1 MSINNPKLEKI
12 TINSIKGIRNKIF
25 NLDLYPN
32 KPSIL
37 VAPNGFGKSSF
48 AIAFSS
54 FNNKRLILDDD
65 NKCQAQDIESPS
77 IKILHNGIDYVIDET
92 QNTYSKNFDTCVI
105 NCSLYAKSKN
115 QYMGGFTVAKASLE
129 IADIELVSS
138 IPAKVELNYS
148 IKSNK
153 ETFGLNGKILPNINY
168 LLDNKFLFKDLQ
180 QIDNTKFDKFRT
192 YINPLNKIKDK
203 INNYN
208 GTTNDILND
217 NKQELILDFASI
229 DCLRELKEIIKKY
242 SDKQED
248 ILLYLESIQFVDIL
262 KNENFKKYMKRC
274 LYEIQKEELN
284 NLIINFNTTGID
296 LKLQEETKNHKKRL
310 VFKFPSANRISNGQR
325 DILTFI
331 TSLTKARL
339 ELNKQ
344 NNLLIIDEIFDYL
357 DDANLISFQYY
368 ITKFIEEYK
377 KNDKNLY
384 CILLTHLD
392 PEYINNFCFGQHKLQ
407 IRYLMNTG
415 TTRQSIVKNLIKKR
429 LNDTNKNEEIS
440 KYLLHFYNGEI
451 TIEEYNNK
459 QFYDKMYKEVYD
471 KYLKEE
477 NYDSLKICLAVRI
490 KIEEIIYN
498 KLNSQE
504 LKEEFIKTHGT
515 KEKLNFAVDKGID
528 VPEIYFLLGIIYNDN
543 MHWRENRDFDTP
555 LRTKLSNLVI
565 KNMIKTIF
573 NERT

>member
-1 MSINNPKLEKI
+1 MPINNPKLEKI
-12 TINSIKGIRNKIF
+12 TINSIKGIRNKTF

-65 NKCQAQDIESPS
+65 NKCQAQDIEIPS

-153 ETFGLNGKILPNINY
+153 ETFGLNGKILPNIKY
-168 LLDNKFLFKDLQ
+168 LLDNKYLFKDLQ

-296 LKLQEETKNHKKRL
+296 LKLLEETKNHKKRL

-392 PEYINNFCFGQHKLQ
+392 PEYINNFCFSNHKLQ

-415 TTRQSIVKNLIKKR
+415 TTKTSEIIKLIKKR
-429 LNDTNKNEEIS
+429 EVHKEIS
-440 KYLLHFYNGEI
+440 TYLFHFNNETKEI
-451 TIEEYNNK
+451 ESYNNT
-459 QFYDKMYKEVYD
+459 QFYENLYQEVSK
-471 KYLKEE
+471 KYLKNE
-477 NYDSLKICLAVRI
+477 NYDSLKVCLATRI
-490 KIEEIIYN
+490 RIEENIYN
-498 KLNSQE
+498 KFENNE
-504 LKEEFIKTHGT
+504 LKTKFIGNYETRK
-515 KEKLNFAVDKGID
+515 KLNFAEANGIE
-528 VPEIYFLLGIIYNDN
+528 VPEIYYLLGIIYNDN
-543 MHWRENRDFDTP
+543 LHWKENRDYETP

-565 KNMIKTIF
+565 RNMIKIIF
-573 NERT
+573 ETGEY

>member
-1 MSINNPKLEKI
+1 MPINNPKLEKI
-12 TINSIKGIRNKIF
+12 TINSIKGIRNKTF

-65 NKCQAQDIESPS
+65 NKCQAQDIEIPS

-168 LLDNKFLFKDLQ
+168 LLDNKYLFKDLQ

-296 LKLQEETKNHKKRL
+296 LKLLEETKNHKKRL

-392 PEYINNFCFGQHKLQ
+392 PEYINNFCFSNHKLQ

-415 TTRQSIVKNLIKKR
+415 TTKTSEIIKLIKKR
-429 LNDTNKNEEIS
+429 EVHKEIS
-440 KYLLHFYNGEI
+440 TYLFHFNNETKEI
-451 TIEEYNNK
+451 ESYNNT
-459 QFYDKMYKEVYD
+459 QFYENLYQEVSK
-471 KYLKEE
+471 KYLKNE
-477 NYDSLKICLAVRI
+477 NYDSLKVCLATRI
-490 KIEEIIYN
+490 RIEENIYN
-498 KLNSQE
+498 KFENNE
-504 LKEEFIKTHGT
+504 LKTKFIGNYETRK
-515 KEKLNFAVDKGID
+515 KLNFAEANGIE
-528 VPEIYFLLGIIYNDN
+528 VPEIYYLLGIIYNDN
-543 MHWRENRDFDTP
+543 LHWKENRDYETP

-565 KNMIKTIF
+565 RNMIKIIF
-573 NERT
+573 ETGEY